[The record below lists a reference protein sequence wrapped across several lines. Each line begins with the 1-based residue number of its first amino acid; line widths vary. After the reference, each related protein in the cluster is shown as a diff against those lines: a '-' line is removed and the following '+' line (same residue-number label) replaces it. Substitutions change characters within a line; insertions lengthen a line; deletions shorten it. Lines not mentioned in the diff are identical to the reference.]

1 MEKLT
6 PGQSLRSI
14 LGICEDLCNVTSS
27 PASPDGLSPSGSP
40 DGEKIEKYGL
50 GQFHVS
56 HFPAP
61 GERLEGMT
69 RGTFG
74 PTFTGSLAPVI
85 LQSSWEN
92 RLVVRLGMLGSTES
106 ALIWKVKTTPA
117 GQLISRLAPST
128 RHTSETGCIGWPTP
142 LPNPSNADG
151 KSYLR
156 RKRRKPNG
164 AVTDLGALVKSWP
177 TPKASDCEGGRTTKT
192 KGGGNSHLPIHVRE
206 AISGLTPNGCMGLM
220 ENRGAL
226 NPEFVSWLMGYPP
239 EHYACAPSETPSFL
253 NLRWKS

>member
-14 LGICEDLCNVTSS
+14 LGICEDSSNVTSL
-27 PASPDGLSPSGSP
+27 PASPDGPMLSGSP
-40 DGEKIEKYGL
+40 DGMRPERYGR
-50 GQFHVS
+50 GRSPVS
-56 HFPAP
+56 HFPVP
-61 GERLEGMT
+61 GERPEGMT
-69 RGTFG
+69 QGTFG
-74 PTFTGSLAPVI
+74 PTFTGSFAPVI

-92 RLVVRLGMLGSTES
+92 RLVARLGMLGSTES

-117 GQLISRLAPST
+117 GRLISRLAPST
-128 RHTSETGCIGWPTP
+128 RHTSETGYIGWPTP

-151 KSYLR
+151 RSYLR

-192 KGGGNSHLPIHVRE
+192 RGGGNSHLPIHVRE
-206 AISGLTPNGCMGLM
+206 AISGMNPNGYTGRT
-220 ENRGAL
+220 ESRGAL